1 MNFEKIPLTI
11 LGPFF
16 KKLAKWRITFGKKKK
31 KKQVT

>member
-11 LGPFF
+11 LGPSLIFF
-16 KKLAKWRITFGKKKK
+16 KNGELFLAKKK